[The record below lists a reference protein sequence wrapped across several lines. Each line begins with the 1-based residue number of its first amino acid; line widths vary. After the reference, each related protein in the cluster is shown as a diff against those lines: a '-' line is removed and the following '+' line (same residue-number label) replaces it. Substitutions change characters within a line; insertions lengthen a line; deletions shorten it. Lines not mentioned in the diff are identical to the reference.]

1 MGRILAPCLN
11 QLPDNLKKLVFQN
24 QRGSEIE
31 SKIIDTEGKEI
42 KIEKS
47 SDEIISTVKKEE
59 KVIKN
64 DDDTDDNYDGYE
76 DEFENEETN
85 SQMNMKDN
93 DPNMEDKENVQKNI
107 QRKKVINYNTKIDDV
122 DDTFFTFDEE
132 LAVNR
137 IIEHRIENE
146 IKKKKEFAL
155 WKLKK
160 DLENKL
166 NEEKNVR
173 LFIITSVVSQMALL
187 FATLSLLFC
196 IFDS

>member
-1 MGRILAPCLN
+1 M
-11 QLPDNLKKLVFQN
+11 
-24 QRGSEIE
+24 
-31 SKIIDTEGKEI
+31 
-42 KIEKS
+42 KIEKGG
-47 SDEIISTVKKEE
+47 DEIRSNVKKEE
-59 KVIKN
+59 KNIKN

-85 SQMNMKDN
+85 SQMNMN
-93 DPNMEDKENVQKNI
+93 DDGRNMEDKENVKKDIQK
-107 QRKKVINYNTKIDDV
+107 KKVINNNTRIDDI
-122 DDTFFTFDEE
+122 DDTFFTFNEE

-160 DLENKL
+160 DHENKL

-173 LFIITSVVSQMALL
+173 RFIITL
-187 FATLSLLFC
+187 FE
-196 IFDS
+196 

>member
-1 MGRILAPCLN
+1 M
-11 QLPDNLKKLVFQN
+11 FQN
-24 QRGSEIE
+24 QKSSEIAT
-31 SKIIDTEGKEI
+31 KIIASKHEEI
-42 KIEKS
+42 QNEKS
-47 SDEIISTVKKEE
+47 SNKIISSEKKEE
-59 KVIKN
+59 KVSKN

-76 DEFENEETN
+76 DEFENETTN

-93 DPNMEDKENVQKNI
+93 DTNMEDKENVQKDI

-122 DDTFFTFDEE
+122 DDTFFTFNEE

-146 IKKKKEFAL
+146 SKKKKEFAL

-173 LFIITSVVSQMALL
+173 LLIITYFL
-187 FATLSLLFC
+187 
-196 IFDS
+196 

>member
-1 MGRILAPCLN
+1 LGRILAPCLN
-11 QLPDNLKKLVFQN
+11 QLPDNLKKLVSQN
-24 QRGSEIE
+24 QKSSAIE
-31 SKIIDTEGKEI
+31 SKIIDSENKEI

-47 SDEIISTVKKEE
+47 SNEIILSVKKEE
-59 KVIKN
+59 KMIQS

-93 DPNMEDKENVQKNI
+93 DTNMEDKENVQKEF
-107 QRKKVINYNTKIDDV
+107 QRKKIINCNTKIDDI
-122 DDTFFTFDEE
+122 DDTLFTFDEE

-173 LFIITSVVSQMALL
+173 LFIITYFVSDFSFANL
-187 FATLSLLFC
+187 FLPFCSL
-196 IFDS
+196 DT

>member
-1 MGRILAPCLN
+1 
-11 QLPDNLKKLVFQN
+11 
-24 QRGSEIE
+24 
-31 SKIIDTEGKEI
+31 
-42 KIEKS
+42 
-47 SDEIISTVKKEE
+47 
-59 KVIKN
+59 
-64 DDDTDDNYDGYE
+64 
-76 DEFENEETN
+76 
-85 SQMNMKDN
+85 MNMKDN
-93 DPNMEDKENVQKNI
+93 DTNMEDKENVQKDI
-107 QRKKVINYNTKIDDV
+107 RRKKVINHNTKIDDI

-173 LFIITSVVSQMALL
+173 LFIITNFVYHQIIF
-187 FATLSLLFC
+187 FATLISTFFSL
-196 IFDS
+196 DS

>member
-31 SKIIDTEGKEI
+31 SKIIDTESKEI

-93 DPNMEDKENVQKNI
+93 DTNMEDKENVQKNI

>member
-1 MGRILAPCLN
+1 
-11 QLPDNLKKLVFQN
+11 VFQN
-24 QRGSEIE
+24 QKSSEIE
-31 SKIIDTEGKEI
+31 SKIIDSENKEI
-42 KIEKS
+42 KVEKCSNEITS
-47 SDEIISTVKKEE
+47 SVKKEE

-85 SQMNMKDN
+85 SQMNIKDN
-93 DPNMEDKENVQKNI
+93 DTNMEDKENVQKVI
-107 QRKKVINYNTKIDDV
+107 QRKKAVNYNTKIDDI
-122 DDTFFTFDEE
+122 DDTFFTFNEE

-137 IIEHRIENE
+137 IIEHE
-146 IKKKKEFAL
+146 IKKKKEFTL

-173 LFIITSVVSQMALL
+173 LLIITSVVSKMVLL
-187 FATLSLLFC
+187 FATL
-196 IFDS
+196 

>member
-1 MGRILAPCLN
+1 M
-11 QLPDNLKKLVFQN
+11 FQN
-24 QRGSEIE
+24 QKSSEIA
-31 SKIIDTEGKEI
+31 SKIIDSKNEEI
-42 KIEKS
+42 KNEKS
-47 SDEIISTVKKEE
+47 SNKIISSEKKEE
-59 KVIKN
+59 KVSKN

-76 DEFENEETN
+76 DEFENETTN

-93 DPNMEDKENVQKNI
+93 DTNMEDKENVQKDI
-107 QRKKVINYNTKIDDV
+107 QRKKVINHNTKIDDV
-122 DDTFFTFDEE
+122 DDTFFTFNEE

-146 IKKKKEFAL
+146 SKKKKEFAL

-173 LFIITSVVSQMALL
+173 LCVITYFV
-187 FATLSLLFC
+187 
-196 IFDS
+196 

>member
-31 SKIIDTEGKEI
+31 SKIIDTESKEI

-93 DPNMEDKENVQKNI
+93 NTNMEDKENVQKNI

-196 IFDS
+196 IFNS